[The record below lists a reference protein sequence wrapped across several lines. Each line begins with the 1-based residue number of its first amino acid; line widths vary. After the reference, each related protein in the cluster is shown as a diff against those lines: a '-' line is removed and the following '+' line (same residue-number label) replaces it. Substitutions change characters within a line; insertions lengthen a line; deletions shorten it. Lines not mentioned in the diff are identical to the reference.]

1 MIPIKT
7 RTIETIA
14 RATDETTPTTNDHN
28 SADENKSRQPNH
40 DGHLTDSNAKK
51 DEGIVNENLM
61 IFKYRK
67 SDHKGVTT
75 GETNHP
81 QLEESEAKQ
90 TDKKRDKNK
99 KIQVGIKFKKPRSYK
114 NSMRQSDDAVKA
126 TASINYPQV
135 QASVTK
141 QSKKKQDK
149 TCEDRSDLDGHE
161 YVLAIDLKFF
171 MILASVIFVVVLINR
186 VFEEIVQIIKERKTQ
201 RKIDNIVSIV

>member
-7 RTIETIA
+7 RTIQTIA

-40 DGHLTDSNAKK
+40 DGHITDSNAKK

-99 KIQVGIKFKKPRSYK
+99 KIQVGIKFKKPKSYK

-126 TASINYPQV
+126 TASSNYPQV

-141 QSKKKQDK
+141 QTKKKQNK
-149 TCEDRSDLDGHE
+149 KRKKNNTPLQKFPTFAVLD
-161 YVLAIDLKFF
+161 YKNNQFF
-171 MILASVIFVVVLINR
+171 FSGGALGIVGILVIIF
-186 VFEEIVQIIKERKTQ
+186 FCCKYK
-201 RKIDNIVSIV
+201 KK